1 VILAE
6 IIVVLL
12 LITNFNTVFV
22 MIIVVL
28 TDASMILRTPIVIQN
43 AHNATDAKHA
53 GANKMTIFAQHILH
67 LREVD

>member
-1 VILAE
+1 MILAV

-12 LITNFNTVFV
+12 SMTNFNTVFV

-43 AHNATDAKHA
+43 AHNATGAKHA
-53 GANKMTIFAQHILH
+53 GVNKMTIFAQHIYY